1 MWLARTCSGVDVLLL
16 IVLVVPLDV
25 LRRDLDP
32 LADRLNVDQRV
43 SNLAFLG
50 NAVVVL
56 LLFEPRGDLGIVDL
70 DRFAELVDGQ

>member
-1 MWLARTCSGVDVLLL
+1 MAGADLLRRGVLLL

-43 SNLAFLG
+43 SDLAFLG
-50 NAVVVL
+50 DAVVVL
-56 LLFEPRGDLGIVDL
+56 LLLEPRGNLRIVDL
-70 DRFAELVDGQ
+70 DRLAEFVDGQ